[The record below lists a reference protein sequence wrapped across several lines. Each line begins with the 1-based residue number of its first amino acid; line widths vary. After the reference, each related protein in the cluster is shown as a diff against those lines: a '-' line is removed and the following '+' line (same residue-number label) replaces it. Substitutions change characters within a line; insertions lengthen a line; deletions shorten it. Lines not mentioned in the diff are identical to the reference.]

1 MPPIKGPEDSP
12 CDLSLIRAPWKKA
25 LIFLQT
31 QKPLVWEKVK
41 FSDRFSFVNTS
52 KVVHVV
58 ADDSLNKKEWQEF
71 EW

>member
-1 MPPIKGPEDSP
+1 M
-12 CDLSLIRAPWKKA
+12 
-25 LIFLQT
+25 IFLQT